1 MTLGHPK
8 SQALFFLLCGFLLV
22 VDTLFFTALTPLLPY
37 YAERFDLS
45 TVEVGLFAGAYPAGG
60 AFAAIPA
67 GLVAT
72 RIGAKSSLLAGLAIL
87 TVTSAWFGLATT
99 GSELLLLRF
108 VHGIGSTLSW
118 IAAFSWLLATV
129 SPQRRGETIGQGYGA
144 SMVGAL
150 LGPAV
155 APAVPEIGPGLTFA
169 LMAVLFAVLF
179 AGFLPYSG
187 PPTGD
192 IQLRSGLRLLIRTS
206 AVIAGF
212 SLLTLQAVVFGA
224 LSVLGPLRLAE
235 LGFTVA
241 AISIVYLITGG
252 LAIGVSPVAGR
263 WSDRRGRLEPMQY
276 SLAAAIIAIA
286 VLPWFS
292 RGWLFALALVVTSLI
307 LFLLSAP
314 ASAIVTDAVDTREL
328 GFALGW
334 SVILLGWG
342 PGSVVG
348 AVGAGWLLETS
359 ADLVPYAILSAFCA
373 GTLVVLRGERARQ
386 SIELVPSP
394 VRRSAKRLPASRRQP
409 ARSRPW

>member
-1 MTLGHPK
+1 MTLGRPK
-8 SQALFFLLCGFLLV
+8 SQALFFLLCGFSLV
-22 VDTLFFTALTPLLPY
+22 VDTMFFTALTPLLPY

-45 TVEVGLFAGAYPAGG
+45 AVEVGLFAGAYPAGG

-108 VHGIGSTLSW
+108 VQGIGSTLSW

-169 LMAVLFAVLF
+169 MMAVLFALLF

-292 RGWLFALALVVTSLI
+292 RGWLFALALIVTSLT

-314 ASAIVTDAVDTREL
+314 ASAVVTDAVDTREL

-359 ADLVPYAILSAFCA
+359 ADLVAYAILSALCA
-373 GTLVVLRGERARQ
+373 GMLVVLRGERARQ
-386 SIELVPSP
+386 SIELVPS
-394 VRRSAKRLPASRRQP
+394 Q
-409 ARSRPW
+409 